1 MKILYKY
8 RFIIFSLI
16 ISILVLYPYFSNTL
30 NYEHDTF
37 FHLSR
42 IEGYANAISRLD
54 FFPSI
59 YPLKNANYGYLSPTF
74 YCDIFLIIPAILYNL
89 NVNIIDCYKILLFIF
104 SLISCLTITKLIKK
118 FSNND
123 YSVYIG
129 IALYIFATYR
139 LTNIYVRGAIGEVI
153 AYAFIPIVIIGI
165 YELLYENKYKNL
177 VIGYSLVLLS
187 HNITFIL
194 LCIILLI
201 FLIINYK
208 LIIKNSSIILNLI
221 KASILSILI
230 VAFFIFPMLEQL
242 SVQDLILENRDN
254 TSSLSGSSLHIYQF
268 LLNRLNFNI
277 SEQSFNGMVVNV
289 GILTM
294 LLPLSYLLISNTKLE
309 NKFIKHSMI
318 IGYIL
323 IIIQTS
329 LIPWEHMS
337 ILSFM
342 QFVFRLNN
350 VCIVLLVL
358 PASIYLVNNIFS
370 KKYKHIIII
379 SIIILNGLYLIKDVP
394 NRTNVLTN
402 KHTYNDLIEG
412 KIIDPYYSA
421 YYIRVELAGADYL
434 PKEYFNY
441 KDEKY
446 GIYIKDTNT
455 YSSLPEIN
463 YHDMTFKLDNIN
475 DVTVRLPKTY
485 YKGYKLYGI
494 NNGIETEIEINKSSD
509 SLIEFNVKNHYDS
522 YRLTYS
528 NTLIKTISCLISII
542 TIVILIIYINKNRIN
557 INKS

>member
-1 MKILYKY
+1 
-8 RFIIFSLI
+8 
-16 ISILVLYPYFSNTL
+16 
-30 NYEHDTF
+30 
-37 FHLSR
+37 
-42 IEGYANAISRLD
+42 
-54 FFPSI
+54 
-59 YPLKNANYGYLSPTF
+59 
-74 YCDIFLIIPAILYNL
+74 
-89 NVNIIDCYKILLFIF
+89 
-104 SLISCLTITKLIKK
+104 
-118 FSNND
+118 
-123 YSVYIG
+123 
-129 IALYIFATYR
+129 
-139 LTNIYVRGAIGEVI
+139 
-153 AYAFIPIVIIGI
+153 
-165 YELLYENKYKNL
+165 
-177 VIGYSLVLLS
+177 
-187 HNITFIL
+187 
-194 LCIILLI
+194 
-201 FLIINYK
+201 
-208 LIIKNSSIILNLI
+208 
-221 KASILSILI
+221 
-230 VAFFIFPMLEQL
+230 
-242 SVQDLILENRDN
+242 
-254 TSSLSGSSLHIYQF
+254 
-268 LLNRLNFNI
+268 
-277 SEQSFNGMVVNV
+277 MVVNV

-329 LIPWEHMS
+329 LIPWEHMG
-337 ILSFM
+337 ILGFM

-394 NRTNVLTN
+394 NRTNVITN

-412 KIIDPYYSA
+412 RIIDPYYSA

-494 NNGIETEIEINKSSD
+494 NNGKETEIEINKSSD